1 MSEQRWLIVLG
12 EALSYAPIHGSFKIS
27 FSLIEIG
34 IVIPFLFFYVTSL
47 NPLEEVVNRLRTV
60 EAMDGDFDALEDL
73 GVASTR

>member
-1 MSEQRWLIVLG
+1 MADCIGRSLVIRANSRSG
-12 EALSYAPIHGSFKIS
+12 RSHSFKIS

-47 NPLEEVVNRLRTV
+47 DPLEEVVNRLRTV